1 MKAKQQMLC
10 CCLIAAAVSAGWIH
24 GGLRTVLEYASW
36 EKVAAD
42 APCNTFEKD
51 GRDVKVIG
59 PVIVNDKPYEQH
71 ILRDDKLVDVIEKR
85 CPK

>member
-24 GGLRTVLEYASW
+24 GSAGYADW
-36 EKVAAD
+36 KTVAAD

-51 GRDVKVIG
+51 GHDVKVAG
-59 PVIVNDKPYEQH
+59 PLIVDGKTHEHHVITDEQ
-71 ILRDDKLVDVIEKR
+71 LVKEIEER
-85 CPK
+85 CPLKHG